1 MLRRPVLNCINCQS
15 LALSVFCTLKSD
27 ELLDLNKEKVS
38 YHYKKGQ
45 VIFSES
51 NRPSG
56 IFCVH
61 SGKVKIYK
69 INSEGKEQIVRL
81 AKDGDLIG
89 YRSFLANEAYHAFA
103 ETLEESV
110 ICTIPGPT
118 VLQLLSQNI
127 NLSLKMMEHMAKD
140 ILAADQKSVDLL
152 AKTARE
158 RLCEAIVILYKSFGV
173 DEDGFIDI
181 RLTRENIGNL
191 TGMAIETVVRT
202 LKEISD
208 EGLIVRDKKRL
219 LIPDIAKLMDE
230 ARMVD

>member
-15 LALSVFCTLKSD
+15 LALSVFCTLRSD
-27 ELLDLNKEKVS
+27 ELLDLNQEKVS
-38 YHYKKGQ
+38 YNYKKGQ

-89 YRSFLANEAYHAFA
+89 YRSFLANEEYHAFA

-110 ICTIPGPT
+110 ICTIPGAT

-219 LIPDIAKLMDE
+219 SIPDIAKLMDE
-230 ARMVD
+230 AKMVD

>member
-1 MLRRPVLNCINCQS
+1 MHRRPVLNCINCQS
-15 LALSVFCTLKSD
+15 LALSVFCTLKSE

-38 YHYKKGQ
+38 YTYKKGQ

-51 NRPSG
+51 NRPAG

-89 YRSFLANEAYHAFA
+89 YRSFLANEAYQAFA
-103 ETLEESV
+103 ETLEESI
-110 ICTIPGPT
+110 ICTIPGAM
-118 VLQLLSQNI
+118 VFQLLSQNI

-140 ILAADQKSVDLL
+140 IMAADQKSVDLL

-158 RLCEAIVILYKSFGV
+158 RLCEALVILYKSFGV
-173 DEDGFIDI
+173 DEEGYIDI

-208 EGLIVRDKKRL
+208 EGLVIRDKKRL
-219 LIPDIAKLMDE
+219 LIPDIEKMMDE